1 MVHIGKK
8 PGMYFSYGDI
18 SPRSIAFV
26 SAFITGF
33 QHGQRSPA
41 DTLDFGYFT
50 RWVAA
55 HYRVVDGPMSGFS
68 LILERVGGDDALAFD
83 EFFRLLPLFL
93 QDYEQIGPDGI
104 AECYGRVMKEITT

>member
-1 MVHIGKK
+1 
-8 PGMYFSYGDI
+8 MYFSHGHI
-18 SPRSIAFV
+18 SARSISFV

-41 DTLDFGYFT
+41 DALDFGYFT

-68 LILERVGGDDALAFD
+68 LILEKVGGDDALAFD

-93 QDYEQIGPDGI
+93 HDYDQIGPDGI
-104 AECYGRVMKEITT
+104 EERYGKVMEEIRHGPVG